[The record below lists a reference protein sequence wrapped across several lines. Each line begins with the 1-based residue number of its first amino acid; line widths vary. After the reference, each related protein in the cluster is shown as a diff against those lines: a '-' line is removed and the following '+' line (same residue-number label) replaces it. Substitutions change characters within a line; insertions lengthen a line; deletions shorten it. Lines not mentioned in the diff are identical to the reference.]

1 MILVGSIDWNK
12 SQRRKA
18 MKWGS
23 IRRGDGVGTGCMF
36 SIDGNT
42 AMPTFYLMHMAGD
55 DIGLKQKGW
64 N

>member
-1 MILVGSIDWNK
+1 
-12 SQRRKA
+12 